1 MQFEG
6 GYTYPSGR
14 ILILLSIG
22 AIVITALVWC
32 AKLLTLTNGASLFLG
47 LEGTALLASSYTPV
61 GLTPPNGNFFQELIW
76 ILKQQ
81 KGTSVTFNQPMFYG
95 GLLCL
100 FLSYIAAALAA

>member
-22 AIVITALVWC
+22 AIVVTVLVWC
-32 AKLLTLTNGASLFLG
+32 TKSLALTNGASLFLG

-61 GLTPPNGNFFQELIW
+61 GLKPPNGNFIHGPNPCSTHPFCPAGERIQSMYSL
-76 ILKQQ
+76 
-81 KGTSVTFNQPMFYG
+81 TAP
-95 GLLCL
+95 CL
-100 FLSYIAAALAA
+100 FLSYI